1 MSVQQNIELL
11 TRWFQEVWNEGK
23 TQTVHDLL
31 APEAVA
37 TGQAGSG
44 VELHGP
50 EEFVRFV
57 EQIRGAFPD
66 IKVTVEDAFG
76 SDDKVALRWS
86 ATMTHSGHALG
97 IPATGK
103 SVRLT
108 GITIVRIVNGKLVEG
123 WDNWDQLAMLEQIG
137 VSTPSKTPALG
148 KTA

>member
-1 MSVQQNIELL
+1 MAVQENIELL

-23 TQTVHDLL
+23 TQTVHELL
-31 APEAVA
+31 LPDALAV
-37 TGQAGSG
+37 GQAGAG
-44 VELHGP
+44 IALRGP
-50 EEFVRFV
+50 EEFVPFV

-66 IKVTVEDAFG
+66 IKVSIEDAFG

-86 ATMTHSGHALG
+86 ATMTHRGDALG

-108 GITIVRIVNGKLVEG
+108 GITIVRIVNGKMVAG
-123 WDNWDQLAMLEQIG
+123 WDNWDQLGMLEQIG
-137 VSTPSKTPALG
+137 VYTPPQAVSLR